1 MSSQRSAIKKVN
13 NFGPIFLK
21 NYLEHNNWLHSWMWS
36 KKQTRLGNHCR
47 GQSHL
52 PIWNNSFKEKNIH
65 FNFQF
70 YSHKIK
76 ILNAF
81 CSRCSTLIVAT
92 DTKQLSYNHMF
103 VEYTIWKMWK
113 KTGFSIALTFSSR
126 GDIVYTCFK
135 FQNFA
140 KNCWKNNPQ
149 FFSKKDKTS
158 TININIFQ

>member
-21 NYLEHNNWLHSWMWS
+21 NYLVHNNWLHSWMWS

-103 VEYTIWKMWK
+103 VEYIWKMWK
-113 KTGFSIALTFSSR
+113 KNWIFYCTYVFFTWWHCLHVFQIS
-126 GDIVYTCFK
+126 K
-135 FQNFA
+135 FCQKLLK
-140 KNCWKNNPQ
+140 KNSQ
-149 FFSKKDKTS
+149 FFKKR
-158 TININIFQ
+158 